1 MVRIVT
7 PVVVVMVIA
16 VICFFIVVA
25 IWYFKCRV
33 KQQFEFKPMNYS
45 DLKAKSGADD
55 EGEQVSTTEK
65 EAVGNEYETNGS
77 DPPSSDLPRLS
88 DV

>member
-1 MVRIVT
+1 
-7 PVVVVMVIA
+7 
-16 VICFFIVVA
+16 
-25 IWYFKCRV
+25 
-33 KQQFEFKPMNYS
+33 MNYS

-65 EAVGNEYETNGS
+65 EAVENEYETNGS
-77 DPPSSDLPRLS
+77 DPPSSHLPRPS